1 MPVKEAYGQDVVSNE
16 NDQGTI
22 TEFNPDHIIS
32 DSGLRIPIDQ
42 FGPNIRSE
50 IRRAFMERGPTQP
63 SSHVFPKGDDK
74 RCFQREWFKKYD
86 WLEYSLVNDKTYCFC
101 CYLFRVGVDDDKFGY
116 EAFTKFGFK
125 QWKNAYLA
133 LPKHVGGPNSAH
145 NRARA
150 TFDDFDNQ
158 RASVKQKVV
167 VHTKDAKKKY
177 ETRLDTSLAIVS
189 YIALQ
194 GEPFRGHDESETS
207 LNKGNF
213 LEFLDWYKL
222 RNEEVRQAF
231 EAGCPKNAKVTSGT
245 IQKELAECCAQAV
258 SKVIKEDMSGCL
270 FSILV
275 DESRDISVKEQ
286 MAIIVRYVNKKGQV
300 VERFL
305 GIKHVKLTTSEA
317 LMRAMVEVLSQ
328 GYDGASNMRGEFN
341 GVQKLI
347 LVSVSKRCSSMEDFF
362 DYVNMIVSSTS
373 ASCRRNDLLID
384 NHHSIVL
391 NKLESGEISSG
402 RGQHQ
407 ETSLARPGDTR
418 WGSHYKTLLRIETMW
433 DSIIEVL
440 SVGRGLV
447 HTMESFSF
455 VFIMKM
461 MLQIL
466 RITNELSYVKT
477 RFVNLRSEGYE
488 PLLEETQAFCRDN
501 DIPIPNMEDGVPRF
515 GRSRKGGRNN
525 ITQDHYFRVD
535 TFYATIDAITTKF
548 DNRFNEFDVNKL
560 ARLTEI
566 YLDDFDLH
574 DRKRIRDRLGT
585 FIIHVRR
592 LEDFRVCHDLA
603 SLAMKMVEI
612 NRHTMFP
619 LVYRL
624 IELAL
629 LLPVATASVER
640 AFSAMKIIKTEL
652 RNKMSDG
659 WLNDL
664 MVVYIEREI
673 FKGIDLESIK
683 KSF

>member
-1 MPVKEAYGQDVVSNE
+1 MEQQPSSSRKGKRKAQERDLKSYFNPSGSTNPSTHGSGVGNATIEEEEVVETHLENTNAIGQEDIVPMPVEEAHGQDVGSDE
-16 NDQGTI
+16 NDQGAI
-22 TEFNPDHIIS
+22 TEFNPDHIIF
-32 DSGLRIPIDQ
+32 DPGLRISIDQ

-50 IRRAFMERGPTQP
+50 IRSAFMERGPTQP

-74 RCFQREWFKKYD
+74 
-86 WLEYSLVNDKTYCFC
+86 
-101 CYLFRVGVDDDKFGY
+101 RVGVDDDKFGY

-150 TFDDFDNQ
+150 AFDDFDNQ
-158 RASVKQKVV
+158 RASVKQKFV

-194 GEPFRGHDESETS
+194 GERFRGHDESETS
-207 LNKGNF
+207 LNKCNF

-231 EAGCPKNAKVTSGT
+231 EAGCPKNAKMTFGT

-258 SKVIKEDMSGCL
+258 TKVIKEEMSGCL

-305 GIKHVKLTTSEA
+305 GIKHVKLTTLEA
-317 LMRAMVEVLSQ
+317 LMRAMVEVLSAHGLTISKIRGQ

-347 LVSVSKRCSSMEDFF
+347 RDENPYAFYIHCFAHQLQFVVVSVSKCCSSMEDFF

-373 ASCRRNDLLID
+373 ASCRRKDLLID

-418 WGSHYKTLLRIETMW
+418 WGSHYKTLLRIETTW

-440 SVGRGLV
+440 SV
-447 HTMESFSF
+447 
-455 VFIMKM
+455 
-461 MLQIL
+461 IL
-466 RITNELSYVKT
+466 RITNELSCLLQKNDQNVVEAMSLVIDVKT

-488 PLLEETQAFCRDN
+488 PLLEEAQAFCQDN
-501 DIPIPNMEDGVPRF
+501 DIPIPNMEDSVPRF

-525 ITQDHYFRVD
+525 ITQDHCFRVD
-535 TFYATIDAITTKF
+535 TFYATIDAITTEF
-548 DNRFNEFDVNKL
+548 DHRFNEVSSELLTCFACLDPRDSFSKFDVNKL
-560 ARLTEI
+560 AR
-566 YLDDFDLH
+566 F
-574 DRKRIRDRLGT
+574 G
-585 FIIHVRR
+585 
-592 LEDFRVCHDLA
+592 
-603 SLAMKMVEI
+603 
-612 NRHTMFP
+612 
-619 LVYRL
+619 
-624 IELAL
+624 
-629 LLPVATASVER
+629 
-640 AFSAMKIIKTEL
+640 
-652 RNKMSDG
+652 
-659 WLNDL
+659 
-664 MVVYIEREI
+664 
-673 FKGIDLESIK
+673 
-683 KSF
+683 

>member
-1 MPVKEAYGQDVVSNE
+1 MPVEEAHGQDVGSNE

-32 DSGLRIPIDQ
+32 DPGLRIPIDQ

-63 SSHVFPKGDDK
+63 SSH
-74 RCFQREWFKKYD
+74 KYD
-86 WLEYSLVNDKTYCFC
+86 WLEYSLVNDKAYCFY

-150 TFDDFDNQ
+150 AFDDFDNQ

-194 GEPFRGHDESETS
+194 GEPFCGHDESETS

-231 EAGCPKNAKVTSGT
+231 EAGCPKNAKMTSGT

-258 SKVIKEDMSGCL
+258 TKVIKEEM
-270 FSILV
+270 
-275 DESRDISVKEQ
+275 SVKEQ

-305 GIKHVKLTTSEA
+305 GIKHVKLTISEA
-317 LMRAMVEVLSQ
+317 LMRAMVEVLSAHGLTISKIRGQ

-347 LVSVSKRCSSMEDFF
+347 RYKNPYAFYIHCFAHQLQLVVVSVSKCCSSMEDFF

-373 ASCRRNDLLID
+373 ASCRRKDLLID

-391 NKLESGEISSG
+391 NKLESGEISLG

-440 SVGRGLV
+440 SVVHDEQRNPSRAGGLV

-466 RITNELSYVKT
+466 RITNELSCLLQKKDQNVVEAMSLVIDVKT

-488 PLLEETQAFCRDN
+488 PLLEEAQAFCQDN
-501 DIPIPNMEDGVPRF
+501 DIPIPNMEDSVPRF

-535 TFYATIDAITTKF
+535 TFYATIDAFTTEF
-548 DNRFNEFDVNKL
+548 DHRFNEMTGK
-560 ARLTEI
+560 E
-566 YLDDFDLH
+566 
-574 DRKRIRDRLGT
+574 
-585 FIIHVRR
+585 
-592 LEDFRVCHDLA
+592 
-603 SLAMKMVEI
+603 
-612 NRHTMFP
+612 
-619 LVYRL
+619 
-624 IELAL
+624 
-629 LLPVATASVER
+629 
-640 AFSAMKIIKTEL
+640 
-652 RNKMSDG
+652 
-659 WLNDL
+659 
-664 MVVYIEREI
+664 
-673 FKGIDLESIK
+673 
-683 KSF
+683 

>member
-1 MPVKEAYGQDVVSNE
+1 
-16 NDQGTI
+16 
-22 TEFNPDHIIS
+22 
-32 DSGLRIPIDQ
+32 
-42 FGPNIRSE
+42 
-50 IRRAFMERGPTQP
+50 MERGPTQP
-63 SSHVFPKGDDK
+63 SSHVFPRGEDK
-74 RCFQREWFKKYD
+74 RRFRKEWFEKHN
-86 WLEYSLVNDKTYCFC
+86 WLEYSLVNGKAYCFC
-101 CYLFRVGVDDDKFGY
+101 CYLFRRVGVDDDKFSY
-116 EAFTKFGFK
+116 EAFTKEGFR

-145 NRARA
+145 NRSRA
-150 TFDDFDNQ
+150 AFDDFDNQ
-158 RASVKQKVV
+158 RASVKEKIV
-167 VHTKDAKKKY
+167 VHTKEAEKKY
-177 ETRLDTSLAIVS
+177 ETRVDTSLAIVS

-231 EAGCPKNAKVTSGT
+231 EFACPKNAKMTSGT

-258 SKVIKEDMSGCL
+258 TKVIKEETSGCL

-305 GIKHVKLTTSEA
+305 GIKH
-317 LMRAMVEVLSQ
+317 RAIVEVLSAHGLTIAKIRGQ

-347 LVSVSKRCSSMEDFF
+347 RDENPYAFYIHCFAHQLQLVVVSVSKCCSSIEDFF

-373 ASCRRNDLLID
+373 ASCKRKDLLID
-384 NHHSIVL
+384 SHHTIIL
-391 NKLESGEISSG
+391 NKLESGDISSG

-407 ETSLARPGDTR
+407 ETSLPRPGDTR
-418 WGSHYKTLLRIETMW
+418 WGSHYRTLLHIETIW

-440 SVGRGLV
+440 QVVHDEERNPSRAGGLV
-447 HTMESFSF
+447 PTMESFSF

-466 RITNELSYVKT
+466 RITNELSHLLQKKDQNIVEAMSLVIDVKT
-477 RFVNLRSEGYE
+477 RLNNLRSEGYE
-488 PLLEETQAFCRDN
+488 PLLEEVKTFCQQN
-501 DIPIPNMEDGVPRF
+501 DIPIPNMEDSVPRF
-515 GRSRKGGRNN
+515 
-525 ITQDHYFRVD
+525 
-535 TFYATIDAITTKF
+535 DAITTEF
-548 DNRFNEFDVNKL
+548 DHRFSEVSSELLTCFACLDPRDSFSNFDVNKL
-560 ARLTEI
+560 ARLTYI
-566 YLDDFDLH
+566 YLDDFCFD
-574 DRKRIRDRLGT
+574 DRKRIRDQLQT

-592 LEDFRVCHDLA
+592 VEAFRACYDLA
-603 SLAMKMVEI
+603 SLAMKM
-612 NRHTMFP
+612 
-619 LVYRL
+619 
-624 IELAL
+624 LAL
-629 LLPVATASVER
+629 LLPVAAASVER
-640 AFSAMKIIKTEL
+640 VFLAMKIIKTEL

-683 KSF
+683 KAFQKKKYRNIQLPKFPRRN